1 MRRRLF
7 RPCGSANNRQRRGA
21 AIVEFAV
28 VLPLLLT
35 LLFGIIDFGWVF
47 LVRQTLTNAAREG
60 ARVAV
65 LRTST
70 VDDVGTRV
78 RQVMAP
84 LGYAEG
90 AQWNYTAA
98 AIDADVQQITVTIGI
113 DDISLTG
120 GFILGGGYDITGTCS
135 MRKEGS

>member
-1 MRRRLF
+1 MAKR
-7 RPCGSANNRQRRGA
+7 NRRGA

-28 VLPLLLT
+28 VLPLLLL

-70 VDDVGTRV
+70 ADDVSDRV
-78 RQVMAP
+78 REVMNP

-90 AQWNYTAA
+90 AQWNFTATT
-98 AIDADVQQITVTIGI
+98 IGDEIQTLTVTIGI

-120 GFILGGGYDITGTCS
+120 GFILNGGYDITGTCS
-135 MRKEGS
+135 MRKEGT